1 MGEPSH
7 YRSLD
12 SFENETGLSI
22 HLAIGMFDG
31 LHLGHRQVVAS
42 AIEAASSSG
51 GMAGVLTFWPHP
63 SHLFNPN
70 EPVPMILNSRMKFAE
85 PDRLQIDFIIEEP
98 FDVGFAAI
106 EAEGFVEMLK
116 DKIPGLASIH
126 TGENWRF
133 GKGRKGDVDL
143 LQRSAKESGISSRA
157 LDCLYLDGERVS
169 STRIREA
176 ISEGKIEAANRLLG
190 YTYESIGWVREGEKV
205 GQTIGSPTLNIPF
218 DGELFPRRGV
228 YFVRVS
234 KEKGSER
241 IPAVANF
248 GVRPTVNALDRPV
261 LEVHVLGECPF
272 SYGDRLSVEWER
284 FSRPESKFENLDSLK
299 AQIRK
304 DIEQARAFYQIS
316 GDG

>member
-1 MGEPSH
+1 MEEPSH

-12 SFENETGLSI
+12 SFENESGLSLHI
-22 HLAIGMFDG
+22 AIGMFDG

-42 AIEAASSSG
+42 AIEAAISSG

-70 EPVPMILNSRMKFAE
+70 DPVPMILNSRMKLAE
-85 PDRLQIDFIIEEP
+85 LDKLQIDFIIEEP
-98 FDVGFAAI
+98 FDRRFAAI

-143 LQRSAKESGISSRA
+143 LQRSAKDSGISSRA

-190 YTYESIGWVREGEKV
+190 YTYESIGRVREGEKV

-218 DGELFPRRGV
+218 DGELFPGRGV

-234 KEKGSER
+234 KEKGFER

-248 GVRPTVNALDRPV
+248 GIRPTVNALDRTV

-272 SYGDRLSVEWER
+272 SYGDRLRVEWER
-284 FSRPESKFENLDSLK
+284 FSRPERKFENLDSLK

-304 DIEQARAFYQIS
+304 DIEKARAFYQIS